1 MKKIITVDGNEACSN
16 SAYLFTELA
25 GIYPIT
31 PSSPMAEHVDEW
43 SASERTNLF
52 NDKVKVIEMQSE
64 AGAAGLVHGSLSSG
78 TLTTTFTSSQ
88 GLLLMIPNMYKIA
101 GEMLPAVFHVAARS
115 IASHALSIF
124 GDHQDIYATRS
135 TGFCMLASSS
145 VQDAAIL
152 SSVAH
157 LSAIKSSL
165 PFIHFFDGFR
175 TSHEIQKIEVL
186 EKEDYEDL
194 IDYKAL
200 QKFRDRA
207 LNVNK
212 PYTKGTAEND
222 DIYFQSVEARNSF
235 YLDIPDIVNYYMEEI
250 NKKTGFDYK
259 PFNYY
264 GSNDA
269 EEIIVC
275 MGSCCE
281 TIKATIDKLNSNN
294 YNVGLIEVH
303 LYRPFSLEYFLNV
316 LPKSVKKVAV
326 LDRTKENGSLGEP
339 LYLDIV
345 TALQNTDIKI
355 YGGRYGLS
363 SKDTKPADI
372 KAVFDMLKNDP
383 YHNFTIGINDDVTN
397 LSLKVDNDFKISDSD
412 ELLIY
417 GFGSDGMVS
426 ASKTLIKLIGE
437 NTDKYVQGYFQ
448 YDSKKSGGVT
458 ISHLRFND
466 NKIRNE
472 YYCQNPKLVV
482 LSKEQYLEE
491 FDLLSNIKEN
501 GIFVINTIKND
512 EELNKILPNL
522 AKKIIK
528 EKNIKVYKI
537 NAYEIANNN
546 HIPGKISTIMETV
559 IVKLL
564 DLLPFDEAYSKLEEY
579 IKTKFSKKGTEIV
592 ECNLNAIKVAIES
605 LSEVEIDDNETYDI
619 EVDKKSIFDMIL
631 KRKGNELPVSAFLK
645 NPDGVFAPGTS
656 KLEKKG
662 ISDTIPK
669 YLSENCISCNMC
681 SFVCPHSVIRPF
693 ILDEEEYNELEDSMK
708 TDMKEVVINDTTY
721 YYTVALS
728 IKDCTGCGVCLKT
741 CPAKEKAIV
750 PYEYTKEEKEEK
762 QKLFDYLDS
771 HITNKNLFNKNTIK
785 GSQFERP
792 KFEFCGA
799 CAGCGET
806 PYIKLL
812 TQLFGKELIISNATG
827 CSSIYGGSAPITP
840 YSVPW
845 ANSLFEDN
853 AEYGLGIHMG
863 IEKLR
868 NRIKNIM
875 QENMDNPNRELFQTW
890 IDNMYDYNIT
900 KGVYLSLDYKTAP
913 KELIMLKEYITYSC
927 VWAIGGDGW
936 AYDIGFS
943 GIDHAL
949 ASDENINI
957 LVLDSQVYSNTGG
970 QASKASPKG
979 AIASFASS
987 GKKQNNKDLARIALA
1002 YPNAYVAQISL
1013 GANGMQAI
1021 KAFNEA
1027 KNHIGPSIIIAYC
1040 PCISHGIEGG
1050 MVNSSIMEKAAV
1062 MSGYFP
1068 IFRRNPDTNTFTF
1081 DSKNIDFDLY
1091 EDFLYKQIR
1100 YKMLYKVNKEHAE
1113 ELIKENKE
1121 FAMKRVE
1128 YYKSLET
1135 KVDD

>member
-16 SAYLFTELA
+16 SAYIFTELA

-43 SASERTNLF
+43 SSIDRTNIF

-145 VQDAAIL
+145 VQDTANLA
-152 SSVAH
+152 SVAH
-157 LSAIKSSL
+157 LAAIKSSL
-165 PFIHFFDGFR
+165 PFMHFFDGFR

-200 QKFRDRA
+200 KRFRNRA
-207 LNVNK
+207 LNVNN
-212 PYTKGTAEND
+212 PFTKGTAEND
-222 DIYFQSVEARNSF
+222 DIYFQSVEARNTF
-235 YLDIPDIVNYYMEEI
+235 YLNVPDIVNDYMEKI
-250 NKKTGFDYK
+250 NKKTGFNYK

-264 GSNDA
+264 GSENA
-269 EEIIVC
+269 ENIIVA

-281 TIKATIDKLNSNN
+281 TIKTTIDKLNTIG

-303 LYRPFSLEYFLNV
+303 LYRPFSSKYLKDV
-316 LPKSVKKVAV
+316 LPKTVKKVAV
-326 LDRTKENGSLGEP
+326 LDRTKENGSIGEP
-339 LYLDIV
+339 LYLDV
-345 TALQNTDIKI
+345 VAALQNSDIKI

-363 SKDTKPADI
+363 SKDTKPVDI
-372 KAVFDMLKNDP
+372 KAVFDMLKNDAH
-383 YHNFTIGINDDVTN
+383 HNFTIGINDDVTN
-397 LSLKVDNDFKISDSD
+397 LSLKVDEEFKISDCD

-437 NTDKYVQGYFQ
+437 NTNKYVQGYFQ

-458 ISHLRFND
+458 ISHLRFSD
-466 NKIRNE
+466 NQIRNE
-472 YYCQNPKLVV
+472 YYCQNPKIVV

-491 FDLLSNIKEN
+491 FDLLSNIKDN
-501 GIFVINTIKND
+501 GIFIINTIKTD
-512 EELNKILPNL
+512 EELNNVLPNL
-522 AKKIIK
+522 AKQIIK
-528 EKNIKVYKI
+528 KKNIKVYKI
-537 NAYEIANNN
+537 NAYELANEN
-546 HIPGKISTIMETV
+546 HIPGKISTIMETI

-564 DLLPFDEAYSKLEEY
+564 NLIPFEEAYSKLEEY
-579 IKTKFSKKGTEIV
+579 IKIKFSKKGAEIV
-592 ECNLNAIKVAIES
+592 DNNLNAIKSAVEL
-605 LSEVEIDDNETYDI
+605 LSEVEINDDLTYDI
-619 EVDKKSIFDMIL
+619 KIDSNSIFDMML
-631 KRKGNELPVSAFLK
+631 KRKGNDLPVSAFLK
-645 NPDGVFAPGTS
+645 NPDGVFAPETS

-662 ISDTIPK
+662 ISDVIPK
-669 YLSENCISCNMC
+669 YISENCLNCNMC

-693 ILDEEEYNELEDSMK
+693 ILDEEEYNELTDNMK
-708 TDMKEVVINDTTY
+708 EDMKEITVNNQTY

-750 PYEYTKEEKEEK
+750 PDEYSDEEKDEK
-762 QKLFDYLDS
+762 QKIFDYLDS

-840 YSVPW
+840 YSIPW

-863 IEKLR
+863 NEKLR

-875 QENMDNPNRELFQTW
+875 LDNMDNPNKDLFQNW
-890 IDNMYDYNIT
+890 LDNMYDYNIT
-900 KGVYLSLDYKTAP
+900 KGVYLSLDYKTVP
-913 KELIMLKEYITYSC
+913 KELNDLKGYITYSS

-943 GIDHAL
+943 GIDHVL

-1050 MVNSSIMEKAAV
+1050 MVNSNIMEKAAV

-1100 YKMLYKVNKEHAE
+1100 YRMLYKVNKEHAD

-1135 KVDD
+1135 KVDE